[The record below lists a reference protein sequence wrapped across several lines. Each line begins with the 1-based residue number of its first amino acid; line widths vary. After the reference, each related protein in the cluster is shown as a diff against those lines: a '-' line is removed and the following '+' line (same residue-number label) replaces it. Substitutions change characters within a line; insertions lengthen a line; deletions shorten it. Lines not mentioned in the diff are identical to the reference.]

1 MSRSD
6 HDVVELRQE
15 KDQYFKTDLDSPIP
29 PEQRST
35 FKGLNYYPPE
45 KGYRVSGRLERL
57 DKPEPVLIA
66 TSTGTRRS
74 YLKYATMKFEV
85 QGNRLQLIV
94 YKSGEDPFARS
105 LFIPFSDET
114 SSSETYG
121 AGRYLDLEERRG
133 DDYDLDFNF
142 AYNPYCAY
150 SDRNTCPIPPSEN
163 RLPIRI
169 AAGEKKYK

>member
-1 MSRSD
+1 MNESD
-6 HDVVELRQE
+6 HELIGLRKE
-15 KDQYFKTDLDSPIP
+15 KDLFFRTELDSPIP
-29 PEQRST
+29 PEQRAA

-45 KGYRVSGRLERL
+45 KGYRVSGQLERF

-66 TSTGTRRS
+66 TSTGSRQS
-74 YLKYATMKFEV
+74 YLKYGTLKFEV
-85 QGNRLQLIV
+85 KGRRLQLIV
-94 YKSGEDPFARS
+94 YKSAEDPFARP

-114 SSSETYG
+114 SGSETYG
-121 AGRYLDLEERRG
+121 AGRYLDLEEQGG

-150 SDRNTCPIPPSEN
+150 NDRYTCPIPPREN

-169 AAGEKKYK
+169 TAG